1 MNTILNISK
10 LSMTAFF
17 CLWFIF
23 ITNIG
28 VLSNVLVLTFSI
40 LFVLFLFLNFS
51 RPILLTKLI
60 QLPPSSALILI
71 CFFILI
77 TQYFLLELFFG
88 DLSAHQSAI
97 LRGYLGIS
105 FILVTIANFKNT
117 LNPTQKLKYFIFY
130 STLVIFISVAL
141 QFLNP
146 EYWNQIADTSDR
158 VVSDEGQT
166 GRAFGLMFNA
176 LDLVFICGIFLV
188 GTVITEEKIGSS
200 FITSFTKFMLIIML
214 LLCFAR
220 SAYIILFLL
229 FCLNPF
235 KNMKYIWLVFPVAYI
250 LYLNDF
256 LYGDG
261 FERISYLFGSV
272 SEFTTGGSS
281 KNRSEIIVTI
291 IGNAGKVP
299 FFGLGLDGRDIVLPS
314 YWRAHNF
321 VLESFMTVG
330 VFGLILISII
340 WITIA
345 KILFFSGL
353 RIRSQ
358 IVIFLV
364 PLASLM
370 TIGHVTWSFTL
381 YFYFFLILALDS
393 NKESSVL

>member
-1 MNTILNISK
+1 
-10 LSMTAFF
+10 MTAFF

-28 VLSNVLVLTFSI
+28 VISNVLVITFSI
-40 LFVLFLFLNFS
+40 LFVLFLFLNFF
-51 RPILLTKLI
+51 RPILLTNLI
-60 QLPPSSALILI
+60 QLPPSSILILV
-71 CFFILI
+71 CFLILI
-77 TQYFLLELFFG
+77 TQYFLLELLFG
-88 DLSAHQSAI
+88 DLSAHQSSI

-105 FILVTIANFKNT
+105 FIFVTIANFKNT
-117 LNPTQKLKYFIFY
+117 LHPAQKLKTFIFY
-130 STLVIFISVAL
+130 STLVIFTSVAL

-188 GTVITEEKIGSS
+188 GIVITEEKIGSS
-200 FITSFTKFMLIIML
+200 FITSLTKFLLIIML

-229 FCLNPF
+229 FCLNPL
-235 KNMKYIWLVFPVAYI
+235 KNMKYIWLVIPVAYL

-281 KNRSEIIVTI
+281 KNRSEIIATI

-299 FFGLGLDGRDIVLPS
+299 FFGLGLDGRDTVLPS

-340 WITIA
+340 WIAIA

-353 RIRSQ
+353 KIRSQ

-364 PLASLM
+364 PLVSLM
-370 TIGHVTWSFTL
+370 TVGHVTWSFTL
-381 YFYFFLILALDS
+381 YFYFFLILALDN
-393 NKESSVL
+393 NKKLSVL

>member
-1 MNTILNISK
+1 MNTTLNISK

-28 VLSNVLVLTFSI
+28 VISNVLVITFSI
-40 LFVLFLFLNFS
+40 LFVLFLFLNFF
-51 RPILLTKLI
+51 RPILLTNLI
-60 QLPPSSALILI
+60 QLPPSSILILV
-71 CFFILI
+71 CFLILI
-77 TQYFLLELFFG
+77 TQYFLLELLFG
-88 DLSAHQSAI
+88 DLSAHQSSI

-105 FILVTIANFKNT
+105 FIFVTIANFKNT
-117 LNPTQKLKYFIFY
+117 LHPAQKLKTFIFY
-130 STLVIFISVAL
+130 STLVIFTSVAL

-188 GTVITEEKIGSS
+188 GIVITEEKIGSS
-200 FITSFTKFMLIIML
+200 FITSLTKFLLIIML

-229 FCLNPF
+229 FCLNPL
-235 KNMKYIWLVFPVAYI
+235 KNMKYIWLVIPVAYL

-281 KNRSEIIVTI
+281 KNRSEIIATI

-299 FFGLGLDGRDIVLPS
+299 FFGLGLDGRDTVLPS

-340 WITIA
+340 WIAIA

-353 RIRSQ
+353 KIRSQ

-364 PLASLM
+364 PLVSLM
-370 TIGHVTWSFTL
+370 TVGHVTWSFTL
-381 YFYFFLILALDS
+381 YFYFFLILALDN
-393 NKESSVL
+393 NKKLSVL